1 MDMMA
6 SRTRRL
12 LAALLIAAFVAPL
25 VAAAGAFARDAD
37 CCPDCPPPETAQDT
51 APCHGTPLLYCS
63 DDVATVSNGK
73 NVQLNKP
80 LLEAVALASV
90 AASVEVNPTRL
101 APLPDDLRWRASPL
115 RLSVVLR
122 L

>member
-12 LAALLIAAFVAPL
+12 LAALLIAALVAPL
-25 VAAAGAFARDAD
+25 VAASAAFARGPS
-37 CCPDCPPPETAQDT
+37 CPDCPPPASSLDT
-51 APCHGTPLLYCS
+51 APCHGTPLLYCC
-63 DDVATVSNGK
+63 DDVATAPDGK
-73 NVQLNKP
+73 RVQPNKP
-80 LLEAVALASV
+80 PLVAVALSSAAVSVGAS
-90 AASVEVNPTRL
+90 PTCL

>member
-12 LAALLIAAFVAPL
+12 LAALLIAALVAPL
-25 VAAAGAFARDAD
+25 VAASGAFAQGRD
-37 CCPDCPPPETAQDT
+37 CPDCPPPPSSLDT
-51 APCHGTPLLYCS
+51 APCHGTPLLYCC
-63 DDVATVSNGK
+63 DDVATAPDA
-73 NVQLNKP
+73 NKIQPNEPP
-80 LLEAVALASV
+80 LVAVAHPSV
-90 AASVEVNPTRL
+90 AVSVGASPTCL